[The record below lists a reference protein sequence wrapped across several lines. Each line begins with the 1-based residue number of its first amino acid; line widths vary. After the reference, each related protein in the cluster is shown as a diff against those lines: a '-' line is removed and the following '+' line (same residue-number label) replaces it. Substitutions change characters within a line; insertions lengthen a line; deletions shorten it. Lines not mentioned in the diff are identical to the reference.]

1 MSTRADFLAGTTAL
15 VVVAAEGA
23 TRGFAMAA
31 DAEPAKMTTLGNWL
45 RMLPDG
51 TVELFTDKVEM
62 GMGTSTGL
70 GLLVADELD
79 IPFSNVK
86 LMLGDTQ
93 NTYPAGGV
101 GGSFSTWLGNSA
113 IRHASAEMRRILLT
127 AAAAQLKVPVTQ
139 LTVTEGTINVKGDA
153 TKSMRYTDVLAA
165 LFPDP
170 SYPVFGEGA
179 ATDFK
184 VLAQP
189 KPWTQVGAVAGK
201 ATPRRDAAP
210 KAFGRYPF
218 VVNVK
223 LPNMKHA
230 RMIYPPSIGAKVLSV
245 DKSSI
250 AGMGDAHVVQ
260 VNDFVAVVA
269 SKEWDAVRAA
279 RALKVKWSGPS
290 TKLPEQAKLAEY
302 MWAQTPTKSS
312 TASAGNMAS
321 ATGMPVTAEYFWPF
335 QSHANM
341 GPGCTVVD
349 VTPENVTIYSGTQKT
364 HALRQGIAS
373 LLKRPLGSVR
383 VIWSADA
390 GSYGRGGLEES
401 AAIAALVSE
410 KIGHPVRVQS
420 MRADNTQWGNK
431 APAIVAKL
439 KGTLQNGS
447 IHGFDA
453 VLRQFNGNE
462 ILSQPSQPGTFIA
475 AQLSGVPNGNTL
487 EYGQYGAHSAKYEIP
502 NYHSVAELVAP
513 FWPSGSP
520 LRTAHMRDPEGPGV
534 TFIIESFID
543 ELAAAAGQDAV
554 AFRLKHLKDPRH
566 LETVQAAAH
575 AVSWE
580 TRPSGK
586 HTARNAQ
593 GELVGRGV
601 AFATRAA
608 TIVATVAEVAVNP
621 ATGKVRVTRVAVAHD
636 CGFIVNPTA
645 LKGTIEANVVQSTSR
660 ALYEEVRFNDHTVTS
675 HDWKTY
681 PVIKMREIPE
691 ITVVMINR
699 PAIAPAG
706 AGEPASR
713 TTTAAIANAVFD
725 ATGARV
731 RTAPLTPRNVLA
743 AMNAKGRA

>member
-1 MSTRADFLAGTTAL
+1 MSTRAGFLAGTTAL
-15 VVVAAEGA
+15 VVVAAEGGM
-23 TRGFAMAA
+23 RSFAMAA
-31 DAEPAKMTTLGNWL
+31 DAPQTTTLGNWL

-51 TVELFTDKVEM
+51 TVEVFSDKVEM
-62 GMGTSTGL
+62 GMGTSTGFAM
-70 GLLVADELD
+70 LVADELD
-79 IPFSNVK
+79 VPLSTVRM
-86 LMLGDTQ
+86 MLGDTQ

-113 IRHASAEMRRILLT
+113 IRHAAAEMRRILLAS
-127 AAAAQLKVPVTQ
+127 AATKLGVPAAQL
-139 LTVTEGTINVKGDA
+139 TVSDGVISAKGDP
-153 TKSMRYTDVLAA
+153 TKSMRYTEVLAS

-184 VLAQP
+184 VTAQP
-189 KPWTQVGAVAGK
+189 KPWTDLGKVAGK
-201 ATPRRDAAP
+201 ATPRLDVAP
-210 KAFGRYPF
+210 KAFGRYPY
-218 VVNVK
+218 VVDVK
-223 LPNMKHA
+223 LPGMKHA
-230 RMIYPPSIGAKVLSV
+230 RMIYPPSIGATVLSV

-250 AGMGDAHVVQ
+250 AGIGDAKVVQ
-260 VNDFVAVVA
+260 IKDFVAVYA

-290 TKLPEQAKLAEY
+290 TKLPAMNQLAAHMWEQ
-302 MWAQTPTKSS
+302 PVTKTS
-312 TASAGNMAS
+312 TAQGGDLTKAS
-321 ATGMPVTAEYFWPF
+321 GTTVASEYFWPF

-349 VTPENVTIYSGTQKT
+349 VTPENVTVYSGTQKT
-364 HALRQGIAS
+364 HALRQGMAS
-373 LLKRPLGSVR
+373 LLKMPLSAVR
-383 VIWSADA
+383 VIWVSDA
-390 GSYGRGGLEES
+390 GSYGRSGLEES
-401 AAIAALVSE
+401 AAIAALVSQ

-420 MRADNTQWGNK
+420 MRSDNTQWGNK
-431 APAIVAKL
+431 SPAIVSKL
-439 KGTLQNGS
+439 KGTLQNGK
-447 IHGFDA
+447 IVGFDA
-453 VLRQFNGNE
+453 VLRQYNGNE

-487 EYGQYGAHSAKYEIP
+487 EYGQYGANSGKYEIP
-502 NYHSVAELVAP
+502 NYKSVAELIAP
-513 FWPSGSP
+513 FAPSGSP

-554 AFRLKHLKDPRH
+554 DFRINHLKDPRH
-566 LETVQAAAH
+566 IEAVRAAAH
-575 AVSWE
+575 AVNWE
-580 TRPSGK
+580 TRPSGRR
-586 HTARNAQ
+586 HAHNAQ

-621 ATGKVRVTRVAVAHD
+621 KTGKVRVTRVACAHD
-636 CGFIVNPTA
+636 CGFIVNPKA
-645 LKGTIEANVVQSTSR
+645 LQGTIEANIVQSTSR
-660 ALYEEVRFNDHTVTS
+660 AIYEQATFNGHTVTS
-675 HDWKTY
+675 RDWLTY

-691 ITVVMINR
+691 VTVVMINR
-699 PAIAPAG
+699 PTIPPAG

-731 RTAPLTPRNVLA
+731 RTAPLTPENVLA
-743 AMNAKGRA
+743 VMNAKARS